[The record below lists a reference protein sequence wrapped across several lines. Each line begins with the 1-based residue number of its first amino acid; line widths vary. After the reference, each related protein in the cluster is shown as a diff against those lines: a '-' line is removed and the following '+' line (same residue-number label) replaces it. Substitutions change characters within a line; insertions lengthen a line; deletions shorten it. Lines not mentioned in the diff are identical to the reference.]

1 MKMNDWAE
9 NEVKIFCGKS
19 KKQSDDES
27 DEISFDYTSACA
39 ESALKAYNSLCDD
52 GHSGCS
58 WGITKNILL
67 RLMNNQPL
75 TPITDE
81 DFFIEDKD
89 AVQSLWSDKLLKKH
103 GWKSHIQ
110 CPRMSS
116 LFRTELEDG
125 RIIYDDIDRVVF
137 IDIDNPNSWYHTKH
151 DFLDEMFPIT
161 MPYVPSVNKFKIY
174 TKTFKYDIDN
184 KHSDFDTRGIFYMI
198 TPDGDKIKL
207 NRFYKEVD
215 GKFKRI
221 SKIEFLIRQL
231 ISKVKLKIEMVGSAV
246 S

>member
-1 MKMNDWAE
+1 MKMENWAE
-9 NEVKIFCGKS
+9 NEVKIFCGKN
-19 KKQSDDES
+19 KKQSDD
-27 DEISFDYTSACA
+27 DSFDYTSACA
-39 ESALKAYNSLCDD
+39 ESALKAYKSLCDD

-58 WGITKNILL
+58 WNITKNLLL

-81 DFFIEDKD
+81 DFFIEDENS
-89 AVQSLWSDKLLKKH
+89 VPSLWTSEALKKH

-116 LFRTELEDG
+116 LFRIEYEDG
-125 RIIYDDIDRVVF
+125 RIKYNDINRVVF
-137 IDIDNPNSWYHTKH
+137 IEIDNPNSWYHTNH

-174 TKTFKYDIDN
+174 TKTFKYDINN
-184 KHSDFDTRGIFYMI
+184 KHSDFDTRGILYMI
-198 TPDGDKIKL
+198 TPDGDKIKV

-215 GKFKRI
+215 GEFKRI
-221 SKIEFLIRQL
+221 SKAEFLIRQF
-231 ISKVKLKIEMVGSAV
+231 ISKVKLKMKKLNNKK
-246 S
+246 